1 MTSSEFLLIDEEPN
15 FDAVVWT
22 TCHDGHA
29 PVTFLAARECQACCA
44 RRALARELLED
55 FDKVRLNTETGDVDR
70 VMLTKL
76 REIAEEGA

>member
-44 RRALARELLED
+44 RRDLARELLGPPG
-55 FDKVRLNTETGDVDR
+55 RAISWETVVDEIIP
-70 VMLTKL
+70 KL
-76 REIAEEGA
+76 REIAGDSDGE